1 MDASRGRVAPR
12 KEKNKDL
19 ADYVCTVCG
28 ATTAKLKYC
37 VSCKTT
43 RYCSKE
49 CQVVDWR
56 DRGHKAICEKIRAD
70 REAETKRSEAPTP
83 PSSPKPER
91 PVFYGPAE
99 RTHADEVRARIKADH
114 ETARVKRE
122 ANPEPEPI
130 VTSERYGTACPICL
144 EEWDVNKWS
153 QSGRMLQSCCA
164 KTVCDSCGA
173 REEIRSGPCPLCRAP
188 QPKTA
193 EEFLANLGRHADN
206 DVPEAIRALGTT
218 YLSGRLGVGISKKK
232 AARLLERA
240 SDLGDV
246 EAMVRLSYMYH
257 EGEGVKVDKMKA
269 IRLCRTAA
277 ERGYAFGQFALS
289 GFLCEGG
296 MAEEAFAFA
305 KQAADR
311 GLPDAQGQVGLYF
324 ELGFGVSEDADEARR
339 WYEIAAAN
347 GSEEAKD
354 HLAKLPA
361 PGKKAPRR
369 RGRKR

>member
-1 MDASRGRVAPR
+1 MASKSKGVTGNTCTICGEWA
-12 KEKNKDL
+12 DL
-19 ADYVCTVCG
+19 VCPCQ
-28 ATTAKLKYC
+28 
-37 VSCKTT
+37 TT

-49 CQVVDWR
+49 CQAVDWK
-56 DRGHKAICEKIRAD
+56 DRGHKKACRKIRAE
-70 REAETKRSEAPTP
+70 REEEAKRSEAPTP
-83 PSSPKPER
+83 PSSPV

-99 RTHADEVRARIKADH
+99 RTHADEVRARIKAEH
-114 ETARVKRE
+114 EAARAKRE

-164 KTVCDSCGA
+164 KTVCDSCGDK
-173 REEIRSGPCPLCRAP
+173 IRSGPCPLCRAP

-193 EEFLANLGRHADN
+193 EQYLANLGRHADN

-324 ELGFGVSEDADEARR
+324 ELGFGVSEDVDEARR